1 MADISNES
9 QSVPVSIAHTEDT
22 EEGRAEGT
30 SGYGLWRDNMVLYS
44 VRAGQRELGLVAL
57 VQGGERYENQSNIL
71 QRDLTLSPRD
81 VNVISDLCLSRNFKL
96 EPYQVI

>member
-30 SGYGLWRDNMVLYS
+30 SGYGLWRDNMVLCES
-44 VRAGQRELGLVAL
+44 RTERARPGRLGA
-57 VQGGERYENQSNIL
+57 GRGEI
-71 QRDLTLSPRD
+71 
-81 VNVISDLCLSRNFKL
+81 
-96 EPYQVI
+96 

>member
-1 MADISNES
+1 MSHNLFLYRS
-9 QSVPVSIAHTEDT
+9 LTRRT
-22 EEGRAEGT
+22 LRRAEPRELLGT
-30 SGYGLWRDNMVLYS
+30 DYGEITWYS

>member
-30 SGYGLWRDNMVLYS
+30 SGYGLWRDNMVHAVLFIRDS
-44 VRAGQRELGLVAL
+44 LKIDLGMSHNFP
-57 VQGGERYENQSNIL
+57 GIYPRYVPKVSI
-71 QRDLTLSPRD
+71 
-81 VNVISDLCLSRNFKL
+81 NFCH
-96 EPYQVI
+96 